1 MGSAALE
8 KDKIGTSFA
17 NFLHNI
23 CNFDEIHLTES
34 IMQNK
39 LQELTDKLYSQGLS
53 KGKAEAE
60 EIIKK
65 AKQEAQDIIA
75 GAKSESQT
83 IITKANEEA
92 QDIKSKVINEIR
104 ISSKQVLS
112 SLKQEIENI
121 VTAKS
126 VTAPVKEAMKD
137 TEFFKKVL
145 LGAIAAFNPKN
156 SEAIDLRIML
166 PDSMKNELDSFI
178 QNSIVA
184 QSNSKIEITYGNKI
198 SGGFTIGPKDEGYV
212 ISFNDDNF
220 IELLSQY
227 IRPKTREIL
236 FSE

>member
-1 MGSAALE
+1 
-8 KDKIGTSFA
+8 
-17 NFLHNI
+17 
-23 CNFDEIHLTES
+23 
-34 IMQNK
+34 MQNK

-137 TEFFKKVL
+137 TEFFKRYYLGQLRPLILRTARL
-145 LGAIAAFNPKN
+145 LTL
-156 SEAIDLRIML
+156 E
-166 PDSMKNELDSFI
+166 
-178 QNSIVA
+178 
-184 QSNSKIEITYGNKI
+184 
-198 SGGFTIGPKDEGYV
+198 
-212 ISFNDDNF
+212 
-220 IELLSQY
+220 
-227 IRPKTREIL
+227 
-236 FSE
+236 